1 VIEPRVTKRYVQGL
15 LQVASDA
22 ACVDQLEQELKSLD
36 DVLRQNQPLLAVL
49 YRPTVSRSR
58 KKALL
63 NSVLGNTL
71 SPMLRRFLDYLVDKK
86 RESILSHLYEQY
98 KNEAD
103 ELRGMARAQVRSAT
117 PLSPQQQE
125 RLVQQLGRMLGKRV
139 ECTCDVDS
147 ALLGG
152 IQVVIGTYI
161 IDGSVTGRLS
171 RLHKHLL
178 EQSSPVQ
185 TVA

>member
-1 VIEPRVTKRYVQGL
+1 MIEPRVTKRYVQGL
-15 LQVASDA
+15 VQVASDA
-22 ACVDQLEQELKSLD
+22 KCVDQLEQELKLLD

-49 YRPTVSRSR
+49 SRPTVSRNR

-63 NSVLGNTL
+63 AAVLGNTI
-71 SPMLRRFLDYLVDKK
+71 SPVLRRFLDYVVDKK
-86 RESILSHLYEQY
+86 REGILSYLYEQF
-98 KNEAD
+98 KKEAD
-103 ELRGMARAQVRSAT
+103 ELRGLVRAKVRSAT

-125 RLVQQLGRMLGKRV
+125 RLAQKLERMLGKRI